1 LINKQTNKTT
11 TQKQNGNRFL
21 PAEPEGHPLSQLIW
35 VLMVSEKVSLCFS
48 NFSRWIVLLHRKL
61 SPMPG
66 LLLCILCASL
76 PSAAGSRPV
85 LSGHQMLQGAQR
97 LPPASVCGLQACCS
111 SSGRDSSPQRWKA
124 VWQCWQSCWS
134 PYHHEREG
142 KVLLAPKSARKGR

>member
-1 LINKQTNKTT
+1 M
-11 TQKQNGNRFL
+11 
-21 PAEPEGHPLSQLIW
+21 PAEPEGHPRSQLIW

-48 NFSRWIVLLHRKL
+48 NFSRWIVLLQVKL
-61 SPMPG
+61 SPVPG
-66 LLLCILCASL
+66 LLLCILCAS
-76 PSAAGSRPV
+76 PPTAAGSRSV
-85 LSGHQMLQGAQR
+85 LSGHQMLQGAQC